1 MKRRDFLLSSAVVG
15 VPLVASGAF
24 ADTGGPPLPNET
36 TPIPLN
42 KGENET
48 REGDMIYRTLGK
60 TGERVSILG
69 LGGFHIGM
77 QMEEADSIRIIRT
90 AIDNGINFM
99 DNSWDYHNGGSE
111 FRMGKALKDGYGDKV
126 FLMSKIDGR
135 TKAEAASQIEESLRR
150 LERDHIDLMQHHEVI
165 RFEDADRIFA
175 EGGAQEALLEAQKA
189 GKIRHIG
196 FTGHKDPMVHL
207 RMLEIA
213 KANDTHFDTVQ
224 MPLNVLDAHFRSFT
238 RDVLPLLVDEGIG
251 VLGMKSMASGKALE
265 SGSVTPEECLHYAMS
280 LPTSTVISGM
290 DSIEVL
296 MRNIATARDF
306 KQLTAEQMETLI
318 AKTTVVASTGK
329 FEPFKTTNQFDAT
342 ATHPEWL
349 G

>member
-24 ADTGGPPLPNET
+24 ADTGVPPLPSET

-42 KGENET
+42 QGENET
-48 REGDMIYRTLGK
+48 REGDMTYRTLGK

-135 TKAEAASQIEESLRR
+135 TKAEATSQIEECLRR
-150 LERDHIDLMQHHEVI
+150 LERDHIDLMQHHEVM

-175 EGGAQEALLEAQKA
+175 EGGAQEAMLEAQKA
-189 GKIRHIG
+189 GKIRYIG

-224 MPLNVLDAHFRSFT
+224 MPLNVLDAHFRSFA
-238 RDVLPLLVDEGIG
+238 RDVLPVLLDEGIG

-265 SGSVTPEECLHYAMS
+265 SGTVTPEECLHYAMS
-280 LPTSTVISGM
+280 LPTSTVICGM
-290 DSIEVL
+290 DSMEVL
-296 MRNIATARDF
+296 KKNLATARDF
-306 KQLTAEQMETLI
+306 KQLTEAQIAALL
-318 AKTTVVASTGK
+318 AKTAVAAATGK
-329 FEPFKTTNQFDAT
+329 FEPFKTTHQFDAT

>member
-1 MKRRDFLLSSAVVG
+1 
-15 VPLVASGAF
+15 
-24 ADTGGPPLPNET
+24 
-36 TPIPLN
+36 
-42 KGENET
+42 
-48 REGDMIYRTLGK
+48 
-60 TGERVSILG
+60 
-69 LGGFHIGM
+69 M

-306 KQLTAEQMETLI
+306 NQLTAEQMETLI